1 VFLNRTAQGLEKRK
15 RLEEAQPRQHPSPIS
30 VSPHSDSSYTTTPVI
45 EISKPDWETDGVAYP
60 VVPHLN
66 AANVMKKKFQ
76 SLFLETYLPANPK
89 EGPGLYREW
98 LCEVTTLNHPG
109 KVLEYSLHALC
120 ITRAGRNGN
129 DQALVV
135 QGNAAYGFALRE
147 LQKAL
152 LSPRLATKDE
162 TLAACYLLSI
172 YEVGLFPSCASRD
185 SCCHSYS
192 NQRPSR

>member
-1 VFLNRTAQGLEKRK
+1 MFLNRTAQGLEKRK

-30 VSPHSDSSYTTTPVI
+30 VSPQSDNSHTTTLII
-45 EISKPDWETDGVAYP
+45 EESKSDWGSDGIAYP

-76 SLFLETYLPANPK
+76 SQFLETYLPANPND
-89 EGPGLYREW
+89 GPGLYREW
-98 LCEVTTLNHPG
+98 LCEVVALNHPG

-120 ITRAGRNGN
+120 ITRAGRIGN

-135 QGNAAYGFALRE
+135 QGNAAYGLALRE

-152 LSPRLATKDE
+152 LSPRLVAKDE

-172 YEVGLFPSCASRD
+172 YEVGLLPRCPIRD
-185 SCCHSYS
+185 
-192 NQRPSR
+192 

>member
-1 VFLNRTAQGLEKRK
+1 L
-15 RLEEAQPRQHPSPIS
+15 
-30 VSPHSDSSYTTTPVI
+30 SS
-45 EISKPDWETDGVAYP
+45 
-60 VVPHLN
+60 
-66 AANVMKKKFQ
+66 ANVMKKKFQ
-76 SLFLETYLPANPK
+76 SLFLETYLPAKPND
-89 EGPGLYREW
+89 GPGLYREW
-98 LCEVTTLNHPG
+98 LCEAVTLNHPG

-172 YEVGLFPSCASRD
+172 YEVGLIPSCASKH
-185 SCCHSYS
+185 SCCYSYS
-192 NQRPSR
+192 NQRPSRSLDMRTIYWELNALCNFEVPGNTNRQWEKPSLRTYAIHL